1 MNQSRRPKNPFLESA
16 IADSKD
22 IWADD
27 LVMFDELHNSAFHTI
42 IDALRE
48 VKGVFSIA
56 LTGSTGTGKTHL
68 VARIRHHLRDQA
80 YFIYV
85 NADKVIHL
93 DNFSSA
99 FLKFV
104 IDNLSRPSS
113 SGVMYIQE
121 IATALFN
128 RALEVANINKRF
140 QPQEL
145 TNEFNSRVK
154 QNNHLVESIRS
165 RIQKNNPALTGS
177 TNLIRAILWTL
188 STSGDN
194 FLAPIALDWLK
205 GEEISA
211 DDARIMKLPSG
222 NEQGYLD
229 RSLQILRIASLYK
242 PIIICFDELESNK
255 ADKSC
260 RTTKEVV
267 ADFIYTLHNNLEST
281 ELTHP
286 ILILSLWIPQDWEQV
301 LQVNKIGGVGGLK
314 KRLCSYTRLG
324 LQPISL
330 DRELLNEESGLRL
343 VRLWLEKYEA
353 LGTTEPFE
361 YVGGE
366 TALRA
371 FTKQRPTPRRL
382 WEWCCQAWEKHFAN
396 ELSVPLYDQFQER
409 LETRFMALKDSSYPE
424 LMDDDHLISQILIFA
439 FNHVIGETIENVQ
452 VQAITPTKNVDH
464 DRFQFTIKG
473 IENGKNV
480 AIGVGV
486 CQTSKIAM
494 VNTMVRRLCEYEK
507 YQLTRGCFVRSE
519 NRRITQTSQAYQ
531 NLQKL
536 ISAPLNGEFVKLN
549 EAEIKELYALKL
561 LAEENHEQPYPPDI
575 LADFIR
581 QKSAHNP
588 LIKEILSD
596 PSGQIPDR
604 VVTQTT
610 IEVASTNDEGDLS
623 LDDLVLETEE
633 KQMLQKSPSE
643 IVHDLLIEQFHQPL
657 TVVQVTSD
665 GENIS
670 GVFVEDDTNRI
681 FDYQIDSGDLS
692 YRMAKFLQ
700 DMPEKKMQVLNRF
713 NKQELIALLR
723 IYIELYR
730 VFGGTIEILT
740 NDDFTDPESALE
752 QYGFYPASTTSTP
765 LIYYKDT
772 KFQIGL
778 GVYLFWDDEENESL
792 SSAFVDDNPT
802 QEFVAFDDFDQAF
815 NHFCKRILYYL
826 QEG

>member
-80 YFIYV
+80 YCIYV

-93 DNFSSA
+93 DNFSAA

-128 RALEVANINKRF
+128 RALEVANKNKRF

-145 TNEFNSRVK
+145 TNEFNSLVRK
-154 QNNHLVESIRS
+154 DNNLVDKVRSI
-165 RIQKNNPALTGS
+165 IQKDNPALTDS

-205 GEEISA
+205 GEEISS

-255 ADKSC
+255 ADKYG

-286 ILILSLWIPQDWEQV
+286 ILILSLWIPQDWDQV
-301 LQVNKIGGVGGLK
+301 LQANKSGGVGGVN
-314 KRLCSYTRLG
+314 KRFCSYTRLES
-324 LQPISL
+324 QPISL

-353 LGTTEPFE
+353 LGSTEPFE

-486 CQTSKIAM
+486 CQTSNVKM
-494 VNTMVRRLCEYEK
+494 VNTMVRRLCEYKK

-536 ISAPLNGEFVKLN
+536 ISPPLNGEFVKLH
-549 EAEIKELYALKL
+549 ESEIKELHALKL
-561 LAEENHEQPYPPDI
+561 LAEEDCEQPYPADI

-610 IEVASTNDEGDLS
+610 IEVASTDDEGDLS

-657 TVVQVTSD
+657 TVVFITSD

-670 GVFVEDDTNRI
+670 GAFVEDATNRI
-681 FDYQIDSGDLS
+681 FDYQINSKGLS

-700 DMPEKKMQVLNRF
+700 DMPTKKVKVLNRF

-730 VFGGTIEILT
+730 VYGGTIEILT

-765 LIYYKDT
+765 IIYYKDT

-792 SSAFVDDNPT
+792 SSAFVDDNPAG
-802 QEFVAFDDFDQAF
+802 EFVTFDDFDQAF

>member
-42 IDALRE
+42 IDALGE

-80 YFIYV
+80 YCIYV

-128 RALEVANINKRF
+128 RALEVDNINKRF

-145 TNEFNSRVK
+145 TNVFNSFVRK
-154 QNNHLVESIRS
+154 NNNLADKVRS
-165 RIQKNNPALTGS
+165 KIQQDNPALTDS

-205 GEEISA
+205 GEEISS

-286 ILILSLWIPQDWEQV
+286 ILILSLWIPRDWEQV
-301 LQVNKIGGVGGLK
+301 SQVDKIGGVGGLN

-353 LGTTEPFE
+353 LGSTEPFE

-486 CQTSKIAM
+486 CQTSNVRM

-507 YQLTRGCFVRSE
+507 YQLTRGCLVRSE

-531 NLQKL
+531 NLQEL

-610 IEVASTNDEGDLS
+610 IEVASTNDEGLS

-657 TVVQVTSD
+657 TVAYLASD

-670 GVFVEDDTNRI
+670 GAFVEDATNRI
-681 FDYQIDSGDLS
+681 FDYQINSKGLS

-700 DMPEKKMQVLNRF
+700 DMPTKKVKVLNRF

-730 VFGGTIEILT
+730 VYGGTIEILT
-740 NDDFTDPESALE
+740 NDDFTDPESALDR
-752 QYGFYPASTTSTP
+752 YGFYPASTTSTP
-765 LIYYKDT
+765 IIYYKDT

-792 SSAFVDDNPT
+792 SSAFVDDNPAG
-802 QEFVAFDDFDQAF
+802 EFVTFDNFDQAF
-815 NHFCKRILYYL
+815 EHFYKRILYYL